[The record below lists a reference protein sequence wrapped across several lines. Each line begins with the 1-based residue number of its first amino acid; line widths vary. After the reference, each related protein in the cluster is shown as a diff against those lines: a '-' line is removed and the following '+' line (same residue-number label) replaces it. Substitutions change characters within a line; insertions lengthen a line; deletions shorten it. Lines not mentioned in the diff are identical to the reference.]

1 MHFLPDS
8 DPASTRSA
16 TDNLERAMDD
26 HPEAAAKASRDLLY
40 KALSQAAFGD
50 LQNLLE
56 AIPYAVDLP
65 QEVRDH
71 LSQLVEETQ
80 DVLHDVIWWRYHK
93 KRLCVQFDCD
103 EDEVEREMRQRGLEL
118 EADTWN
124 DSETFSPDDLEAFRL
139 QHTRKALR
147 LVR

>member
-1 MHFLPDS
+1 
-8 DPASTRSA
+8 
-16 TDNLERAMDD
+16 
-26 HPEAAAKASRDLLY
+26 
-40 KALSQAAFGD
+40 
-50 LQNLLE
+50 
-56 AIPYAVDLP
+56 VDLP

-118 EADTWN
+118 EADTWRPMYTWN